1 MPDTHVATED
11 QSIVISESATRRI
24 GELVAQ
30 EGDEALMLRIAV
42 AGGGCS
48 GFQYG
53 FNLDTEIKDDDLV
66 FERGGIRVVIDPVS
80 IDYLKGSELDFVE
93 DLIGSYFAMKNP
105 NASSTC
111 GCGSSFA
118 I

>member
-1 MPDTHVATED
+1 MPDTNVTTDGGNIA
-11 QSIVISESATRRI
+11 ISESAARRI
-24 GELVAQ
+24 GELVTQ
-30 EGDEALMLRIAV
+30 EGSPGLMLRIAV
-42 AGGGCS
+42 SGGGCS

-53 FNLDTEIKDDDLV
+53 FNLDTQLKDDDLT
-66 FERGGIRVVIDPVS
+66 FERNGIRVVVDQMS
-80 IDYLKGSELDFVE
+80 LEYLKGSELDYVE
-93 DLIGSYFAMKNP
+93 DMIGSYFAMKNP